1 MHEMAIAEGIL
12 DIAVKTAVSHGAAKV
27 KGVKVLAGELTG
39 IVPEALEFGFSA
51 LAAGTVADRACLS
64 ICIVPLTGRC
74 RDCGHESRVDKYRFV
89 CENCSSYA
97 VEIVSGRE
105 LKVESVEVE

>member
-12 DIAVKTAVSHGAAKV
+12 DIVVKTAANHGASKV
-27 KGVKVLAGELTG
+27 TSVKVLAGELTG
-39 IVPEALEFGFSA
+39 VVPEALEFGFSA
-51 LAAGTVADRACLS
+51 LAQGTIADGACLS
-64 ICIVPLTGRC
+64 ICMVPLIGRC
-74 RDCGHESRVDKYRFV
+74 RDCGHESRVANYRFV
-89 CENCSSYA
+89 CANCSSYG